1 MRRETNLKINQRFQ
15 FSVAGGR
22 VIYHCTG
29 QGFLWGGP
37 SAEEQG
43 SSGVRAKKIRDR
55 VTHHPDTSGCSV
67 DSRSKPCASV
77 MWMLRTVL
85 LTKSSFLLLS
95 CAPPP
100 THHLRRTMTS
110 TAAAKTT
117 ATTALAATMR
127 GERSYAALA
136 ESLTREIVDAVD
148 PSPERANDVLSA
160 LQREWARSRGDNVP
174 AAAADDDDDDDDD
187 RAKKETPSS
196 TIELLEATGIGKVLT
211 KAIRSCKRH
220 GRTSDERD
228 GWDAAVKIGG
238 ETLASM
244 KAAADDEARVRSAS
258 ASSSSSSSAV
268 AGAGA
273 TTATATATAT
283 EAGLPSSTADFRAR
297 LVRQGKEMYKDP
309 PSAPPVGVVVETKS
323 APCPKRNA
331 STGELTFASG
341 VDTGLAEKLRDF
353 HPNRTPEEVLRAGS
367 FGGTYFRA
375 ITSAVTN
382 ARYVPSSVLGDT
394 VRPEWISGL
403 DKASLLASGTYRA
416 SVNKYGVKC
425 GGSLGMW
432 ESSGW
437 ISDADPY
444 GWFQWYCRFYSGRR
458 CSDDAR
464 QISRWMGVAGKKGR
478 FRSQL
483 CNKIIAAGT
492 TSDDAR
498 ISPVIRQTLLHWGL
512 EITEDVLERHRRR

>member
-1 MRRETNLKINQRFQ
+1 
-15 FSVAGGR
+15 
-22 VIYHCTG
+22 
-29 QGFLWGGP
+29 
-37 SAEEQG
+37 
-43 SSGVRAKKIRDR
+43 
-55 VTHHPDTSGCSV
+55 
-67 DSRSKPCASV
+67 
-77 MWMLRTVL
+77 MLSTL
-85 LTKSSFLLLS
+85 LTKNSLLLLF

-110 TAAAKTT
+110 TAPARTT
-117 ATTALAATMR
+117 ATTASAATMR
-127 GERSYAALA
+127 GERAYAALA

-160 LQREWARSRGDNVP
+160 LRREWARSRGDNIP
-174 AAAADDDDDDDDD
+174 ADDDDDDL
-187 RAKKETPSS
+187 AKKETSSS
-196 TIELLEATGIGKVLT
+196 TIELLEVTGIGKVLT

-228 GWDAAVKIGG
+228 GWDAAVKMGG

-244 KAAADDEARVRSAS
+244 KAAADDEARARSAS
-258 ASSSSSSSAV
+258 ASSSSAV

-273 TTATATATAT
+273 TTATATATTAT

-309 PSAPPVGVVVETKS
+309 PSAPPGGVVVETKS
-323 APCPKRNA
+323 APRPKRDA
-331 STGELTFASG
+331 STGELTFAPG
-341 VDTGLAEKLRDF
+341 GDAGLAEKLRDF

-382 ARYVPSSVLGDT
+382 ERYVPSSVLGDT

-403 DKASLLASGTYRA
+403 DRASLLASGTYRA

-512 EITEDVLERHRRR
+512 EITEDVLEKHRRR

>member
-1 MRRETNLKINQRFQ
+1 MGGVRPPRNRFFGGARQKNQ
-15 FSVAGGR
+15 
-22 VIYHCTG
+22 
-29 QGFLWGGP
+29 GP
-37 SAEEQG
+37 S
-43 SSGVRAKKIRDR
+43 D
-55 VTHHPDTSGCSV
+55 VTHHPDTQWCGGCSV
-67 DSRSKPCASV
+67 DSRSTPCASV
-77 MWMLRTVL
+77 MWILRTVL
-85 LTKSSFLLLS
+85 LTKNSLLLLS
-95 CAPPP
+95 YAPPP

-174 AAAADDDDDDDDD
+174 AAAADDDDDDD

-258 ASSSSSSSAV
+258 ASSSSSSAAV

-273 TTATATATAT
+273 TTATATATTATAT

-498 ISPVIRQTLLHWGL
+498 ISPVIRQTLMHWGL
-512 EITEDVLERHRRR
+512 EITEDVLEKHRRR